1 MMTDR
6 IKATD
11 KQDML
16 YGIRPLLEAI
26 DSGKEIEKV
35 FLQKGL
41 RSENFSELMNQLKKM
56 DIPYQF
62 VPIEKLNRLTRK
74 NHQGV
79 VAYVSPIVFDNIEQ
93 IIPVV
98 FEQGKEPFVLLLDRI
113 TDVRNFG
120 AILRTAECTGVH
132 AVVIPA
138 KNSAQLNSGTIKSS
152 AGAIFKVPICRS
164 ENLKHTI
171 DFLANSGL
179 KIVAATEKA
188 DDVHYNTD
196 LSGPLALILGSE
208 DEGISGEYLKR
219 SSQTVKIP
227 ILGEIDSLNV
237 SVAAGV
243 LMYEVVRQRDIK

>member
-1 MMTDR
+1 MTDR

-41 RSENFSELMNQLKKM
+41 RSENFSELMNQLKKI

-132 AVVIPA
+132 AVVIPT

-171 DFLANSGL
+171 DFLMNSGL
-179 KIVAATEKA
+179 KIVAATERA

-219 SSQTVKIP
+219 ASQTVKIP

>member
-1 MMTDR
+1 MTDY

-120 AILRTAECTGVH
+120 AILRTAECTGAH

-179 KIVAATEKA
+179 KIVAATERA
-188 DDVHYNTD
+188 DDLHYNTD

-219 SSQTVKIP
+219 ASHAVKIP

-243 LMYEVVRQRDIK
+243 LMYEIVRQRDIK

>member
-1 MMTDR
+1 MTDR
-6 IKATD
+6 TKVTD

-16 YGIRPLLEAI
+16 YGIRPLFEAI

-41 RSENFSELMNQLKKM
+41 RSENFSELMNQLKKI

-132 AVVIPA
+132 AVVIPV

-171 DFLANSGL
+171 DFLMNSGL
-179 KIVAATEKA
+179 KIVASTEKA

>member
-1 MMTDR
+1 MTDR

-16 YGIRPLLEAI
+16 YGLRPLLEAI

-35 FLQKGL
+35 FLQKSL

-93 IIPVV
+93 IIPAV

-132 AVVIPA
+132 AVVIPE

-179 KIVAATEKA
+179 KIVAANERA

-243 LMYEVVRQRDIK
+243 LMYEVVRQRDLK

>member
-1 MMTDR
+1 MTDR
-6 IKATD
+6 IKAID

-16 YGIRPLLEAI
+16 YGLRPLLEAI

-98 FEQGKEPFVLLLDRI
+98 FEQGKEPFVLILDRI

-171 DFLANSGL
+171 DFLTNSGL
-179 KIVAATEKA
+179 KIVAATERA

-219 SSQTVKIP
+219 ASQTVKIP

-243 LMYEVVRQRDIK
+243 LMYEIVRQRDLK

>member
-1 MMTDR
+1 MTDR
-6 IKATD
+6 IKAIE

-41 RSENFSELMNQLKKM
+41 RSENFSELMNQLKKI

-132 AVVIPA
+132 AVVIPT

-188 DDVHYNTD
+188 NDVHYNAD

-219 SSQTVKIP
+219 ASQTVKIP

-243 LMYEVVRQRDIK
+243 LMYEVVRQRAAK